1 MIVIYLNIDQNSTA
15 SGIYFLLVWT
25 PPPPLSLLDFYNFI
39 HVLQK

>member
-25 PPPPLSLLDFYNFI
+25 PPPLSLLDFYNFI

>member
-25 PPPPLSLLDFYNFI
+25 PPLSLLDFYNFI